1 MQDAVRDAGSARE
14 DLLDGAHD
22 RDVELVKAARDRT
35 FLVRGDVFVFVSA
48 DDEWIHPPVVVV
60 SDPIG
65 ISRSGGAVLYF
76 LRIRTDLP
84 PLPLTGAEKVLAD
97 PCTRLRT
104 ALRGLRTS
112 ELLRSIL
119 PSTSSNDMSLT

>member
-1 MQDAVRDAGSARE
+1 MQDGVRDAGSARE

-22 RDVELVKAARDRT
+22 RDVELVEAARDRT
-35 FLVRGDVFVFVSA
+35 FLVRGDSFVFVSA
-48 DDEWIHPPVVVV
+48 DDEWIHPPRAERCCT
-60 SDPIG
+60 SSASEP
-65 ISRSGGAVLYF
+65 
-76 LRIRTDLP
+76 TCP

-119 PSTSSNDMSLT
+119 PSASSNDMSLT